1 MALAEKVTGAMSTYT
16 ISGNVTVG
24 GTKYD
29 ANKMS
34 VSTVKDTVA
43 AVDKGD
49 DVTIYL
55 DANGYV
61 LYVDADADVK
71 YAVVLNYKTK
81 VGDLNDE
88 TKAKLLFTDGT
99 TKTVK
104 VALATGLTAETDFRC
119 YQAGQQRQE
128 HLREQH
134 HGREPGRGQRSD
146 YDRR

>member
-29 ANKMS
+29 ANKAS
-34 VSTVKDTVA
+34 VLTVKDTVA

-71 YAVVLNYKTK
+71 YAVVLDYSNKAGDFNTTK
-81 VGDLNDE
+81 
-88 TKAKLLFTDGT
+88 KAKLLFTDGS
-99 TKTVK
+99 TKTVE
-104 VALATGLTAETDFRC
+104 VAIAACSDSDHQSYC
-119 YQAGQQRQE
+119 Y
-128 HLREQH
+128 
-134 HGREPGRGQRSD
+134 SCC
-146 YDRR
+146 